1 MQINELNVNANG
13 GTELVTRGLFERLG
27 DSLDGIQL
35 ISSRVRDIE
44 RNKKRILHLH
54 DLPEDPES
62 QHLSN
67 DLSRNR
73 FSALVFV
80 SYWQMQQYI
89 DKLGIPNNHKC
100 FVIHNAIEPIP
111 QVKKPDPTDK
121 VKLIYTST
129 PHRGLEILV
138 PVFENLYEKFDGKLE
153 LDVFSSFNIYGWPER
168 DKVYEPLF
176 DRCRNHPGINYH
188 GFQPNSV
195 VRQALQQA
203 HIFAYPSM
211 WKETFCLAMV
221 EAMSAGCL
229 CVHSD
234 LAALPEIS
242 AGLNHMYRYSEYMNE
257 HAGVF
262 HNNLEDSIHFL
273 LENKDNMN
281 FSLNKFYVDHRYSWD
296 AVIPQWK
303 SLISFVKND

>member
-1 MQINELNVNANG
+1 MEKNELNANANG
-13 GTELVTRGLFERLG
+13 GTELVTRRLFERLSN
-27 DSLDGIQL
+27 DLDGVQL
-35 ISSRVRDIE
+35 ISSRVREIE

-67 DLSRNR
+67 ELSRNR
-73 FSALVFV
+73 FNALVFV

-89 DKLGIPNNHKC
+89 DKLGVPNTTQC
-100 FVIHNAIEPIP
+100 FVINNGIEPIP
-111 QVKKPDPTDK
+111 EIQKPDPSEK
-121 VKLIYTST
+121 VRLIYTST
-129 PHRGLEILV
+129 PHRGLQILV
-138 PVFENLYEKFDGKLE
+138 PVFEHLYEKYDGKLE

-168 DKVYEPLF
+168 DKPYEDLF
-176 DRCRNHPGINYH
+176 KRCIDHPGINYH
-188 GFQPNSV
+188 GFKPNAV
-195 VRQALQQA
+195 VREALQKA

-221 EAMSAGCL
+221 EAMSANCL

-242 AGLNHMYRYSEYMNE
+242 AGLNVMYRYSDDINE
-257 HAGVF
+257 HANIFANTLEQGIKMT
-262 HNNLEDSIHFL
+262 LEDSF
-273 LENKDNMN
+273 KPQ
-281 FSLNKFYVDHRYSWD
+281 LNKFYSDQRYGWD
-296 AVIPQWK
+296 SVIPQWK